1 MFKNMKIGA
10 KLTFI
15 VISGLLLL
23 AIVNTTLSV
32 VKSSTAIENAEMS
45 KLEAVETSKKGE
57 VTEYLN
63 YIKGLLTSLA
73 AQEGTKEAFIGFEKG
88 FYTIQNE
95 LKLNISSVKDHLKTN
110 FSNEYLNDVNYNVP
124 NSQQR
129 KSIDNYLPNN
139 DNALV
144 AQYVFIT
151 DNSAK
156 LGSKN
161 ELTYNPKYKS
171 TYMNTHKRYHESF
184 YKFLNAYGLYDIF
197 MVDLQGNIIYTDFK
211 EKDFATNLKDGVY
224 SNTGIARAYKK
235 ALNKSEG
242 EVAFDDFKPYEP
254 SYNAA
259 AAFLA
264 TPIFI
269 DGDKKGVMIFQM
281 PVDQINKIMQFDGH
295 YKEAGMGESGEVY
308 LVGEDYMMRSN
319 SRFQKDINNKV
330 VKELGTTIGV
340 FKVKTDST
348 KAAFKNKHGSWI
360 ISDYRGVKVLSSYSH
375 IDVYGETKWAVIA
388 EIDEEEALEPAHQ
401 LRNTMIISSI
411 IVFIII
417 NILSMVF
424 VKSNVIKPL
433 EIFQEGILGFFKY
446 LNKETKVVTPLS
458 VNSNDEI
465 GNMSK
470 VVNENIIKTKSL
482 IEQDQTLIDDVK
494 DVVSKVKDGYFQQTV
509 TSSTQNESL
518 EELKVNI
525 NEMLDVI
532 STTVA
537 TDINKVKVIL
547 DEFQALNFSH
557 RIPNATGQ
565 TAVALNSLA
574 DIINDMLV
582 ENKSNGLTLQN
593 SSNILLDNVQSLS
606 SASNQ
611 AAASLEETSAALEE
625 ITSNIINNTN
635 NVIQMASHGN
645 EVKDSVNSGQDLAN
659 KTTVAMDEINI
670 EVTAISDAISVIDQ
684 IAFQTNILSLNA
696 AVEAA
701 TAGEAGK
708 GFAVVA
714 QEVRN
719 LASRSAEAANEIKKL
734 VENATSKANNGKN
747 IADEMIDG
755 YTHLNDSISRT
766 LDLISDVETASKEQ
780 QIGIEQINN
789 AVTQLDQQ
797 TQQNA
802 NVASAT
808 QNIAS
813 QTQSIAQDI
822 VNDANE
828 KEFIGKE
835 NVQAKVISPQTNVT
849 NEIKH
854 TNSINKETKSLNI
867 MPKKTTPNTNKI
879 AKIISANNDDEEW
892 ENF

>member
-10 KLTFI
+10 KLTL
-15 VISGLLLL
+15 VVLAGLLLL
-23 AIVNTTLSV
+23 ATVNTVLSV
-32 VKSSTAIENAEMS
+32 VKSSNALEDSQMS
-45 KLEAVETSKKGE
+45 KLQAVETSKQGE
-57 VTEYLN
+57 ITEYLS

-73 AQEGTKEAFIGFEKG
+73 GQEGTKEAFVGFEKG
-88 FYTIQNE
+88 FYSLNKE
-95 LKLNISSVKDHLKTN
+95 LNLNVSAIKSSLKTN
-110 FSNEYLNDVNYNVP
+110 FTNEFLNDVNYDVP
-124 NSQQR
+124 NSDQR
-129 KSIDNYLPNN
+129 KSIEAYLPNN
-139 DNALV
+139 ANALI
-144 AQYVFIT
+144 AQYIFIT
-151 DNSAK
+151 DNDAK

-184 YKFLNAYGLYDIF
+184 DKFLNAYGLYDIF
-197 MVDLQGNIIYTDFK
+197 MVDLKGNLIYTDFK
-211 EKDFATNLKDGVY
+211 EKDFATNLNNGVY

-269 DGDKKGVMIFQM
+269 HGEKKGVMIFQM
-281 PVDQINKIMQFDGH
+281 PVDQINKIMQFDGK
-295 YKEAGMGESGEVY
+295 YEEAGMGESGEVY

-319 SRFQKDINNKV
+319 SRFQNDITDPV
-330 VKELGTTIGV
+330 VKKLGTTIGV

-348 KAAFKNKHGSWI
+348 KAVFNNNAHGHWI
-360 ISDYRGVKVLSSYSH
+360 MEDYRGINVLSSYSH
-375 IDVYGETKWAVIA
+375 VDVFGETKWAIVA
-388 EIDEEEALEPAHQ
+388 EIDEDEALEPAHH
-401 LRNTMIISSI
+401 LRDVMIMSSFI
-411 IVFIII
+411 IFFII
-417 NILSMVF
+417 NIISMMF
-424 VKSNVIKPL
+424 IKSNIIKPIL
-433 EIFQEGILGFFKY
+433 TFQTGILGFFKY
-446 LNKETKVVTPLS
+446 LNKETSLVTPLE

-470 VVNENIIKTKSL
+470 IVNENINKTKSL
-482 IEQDQTLIDDVK
+482 IEQDQALINDVK
-494 DVVSKVKDGYFQQTV
+494 QVVSKVKDGYFKQSV
-509 TSSTQNESL
+509 VSSTQNESL
-518 EELKVNI
+518 EELKINI
-525 NEMLDVI
+525 NEMLEVI
-532 STTVA
+532 SSTVA
-537 TDINKVKVIL
+537 TDINKVKIIL
-547 DEFQALNFSH
+547 DEFQNLNFQN

-574 DIINDMLV
+574 DIINKMLV
-582 ENKSNGLTLQN
+582 ENKSNGMTLQE
-593 SSNILLDNVQSLS
+593 SSNVLLDNVQSLS

-611 AAASLEETSAALEE
+611 AAASLEETAAALEE
-625 ITSNIINNTN
+625 ITSNITNNTN
-635 NVIQMASHGN
+635 NVIEMASHGH
-645 EVKDSVNSGQDLAN
+645 EVKDSVSQGQELAN
-659 KTTVAMDEINI
+659 QTTKAMDEINN

-755 YTHLNDSISRT
+755 YTHLNASISKT
-766 LDLISDVETASKEQ
+766 LDLISDVESASKEQ

-808 QNIAS
+808 QSIAS
-813 QTQSIAQDI
+813 ATQSIAADI

-828 KEFIGKE
+828 KEFVGKE
-835 NVQAKVISPQTNVT
+835 NVKAKKTNTQTVTTTRNSHTPNGKIASKKATPNTSKIAKVITSN
-849 NEIKH
+849 
-854 TNSINKETKSLNI
+854 
-867 MPKKTTPNTNKI
+867 
-879 AKIISANNDDEEW
+879 NNDDEW